1 MSSKLWIECS
11 KGNDFFSINIG
22 VLNIFIYE
30 VVGIDKKV
38 LVMAREK
45 AGEFEERLNFQRMKR
60 VNAEFARLMK
70 ELCGEVG
77 VLKLE

>member
-1 MSSKLWIECS
+1 M
-11 KGNDFFSINIG
+11 
-22 VLNIFIYE
+22 
-30 VVGIDKKV
+30 VGIDKKV

-77 VLKLE
+77 GVKLE